1 MQPSTDHPHV
11 DPPMSSPAPVLA
23 FVAAVAIIVL
33 TGLMAT
39 EFIWAAQHPV
49 AVAHTTPQHAPS

>member
-1 MQPSTDHPHV
+1 
-11 DPPMSSPAPVLA
+11 MSSPAPVLA

>member
-1 MQPSTDHPHV
+1 
-11 DPPMSSPAPVLA
+11 MSSPAPVLA

-39 EFIWAAQHPV
+39 DFIWTAQHPV
-49 AVAHTTPQHAPS
+49 AVTHTTPQHTPT